1 MAAMVSSPA
10 RLCGAPKRL
19 SAGRIEVMVDTVAER
34 SIRAT
39 APPRGSRRIAAPT
52 RRGSARSQEMKP
64 DDPIRELSAAIHQA
78 RSRSSPV
85 TRSITFV
92 NSNPSARPVG
102 RKKTGIAKR
111 SASVMKETGPMRRA
125 GSRPEGRERE
135 REGVIASRHQP
146 GEGYGRR
153 VADGLEYASCALGGE
168 APSCYPTMER

>member
-34 SIRAT
+34 SISAT
-39 APPRGSRRIAAPT
+39 APPRGSRWMAAAN

-78 RSRSSPV
+78 RSRSAPV

-102 RKKTGIAKR
+102 MKKTGIAKR
-111 SASVMKETGPMRRA
+111 SASVMKETGVLEIPLGRA
-125 GSRPEGRERE
+125 GSRPEVRERE
-135 REGVIASRHQP
+135 REGIDLLHFGARGHQT
-146 GEGYGRR
+146 R
-153 VADGLEYASCALGGE
+153 AQFDNA
-168 APSCYPTMER
+168 